1 MGNKVISFDSG
12 EQERKSYAYTYA
24 DVSLVSE
31 LDFARQIKGNMAP
44 EAAESSQNYRITKKL
59 DVDAVK
65 GAVRNI
71 FSWTPG
77 ERIIEP
83 EFGNTIR
90 RLLYE
95 GITEYNSEQI
105 VNECKMLMT
114 RWEPRAAID
123 RIFKKDSVEETE
135 NNQIT
140 IIMIW
145 HVLGLPDQ
153 QYQTEVII

>member
-1 MGNKVISFDSG
+1 MGNRVISFQNGAS
-12 EQERKSYAYTYA
+12 EKKAYTYTYA
-24 DVSLVSE
+24 DVSMVADVKPTVIDHAARDVFS
-31 LDFARQIKGNMAP
+31 DFSTEMKLA
-44 EAAESSQNYRITKKL
+44 KKT

-71 FSWTPG
+71 FSWVPG
-77 ERIIEP
+77 ERIIQP

-90 RLLYE
+90 KLLYE
-95 GITEYNSEQI
+95 GITNYNSEQI

-123 RIFKKDSVEETE
+123 RIFKKESTEETE

-140 IIMIW
+140 IILIW

-153 QYQTEVII
+153 QYQTEVIF

>member
-1 MGNKVISFDSG
+1 MGNRVISFGNQSLEKKAYD
-12 EQERKSYAYTYA
+12 YTYA
-24 DVSLVSE
+24 DISMVADL
-31 LDFARQIKGNMAP
+31 
-44 EAAESSQNYRITKKL
+44 SSNISGYQTAYKVAKKK

-71 FSWTPG
+71 FSW
-77 ERIIEP
+77 
-83 EFGNTIR
+83 NIR

-95 GITEYNSEQI
+95 GITKYNSEQI

-123 RIFKKDSVEETE
+123 RIFKKESVEETE

-145 HVLGLPDQ
+145 HVLGLPEQ
-153 QYQTEVII
+153 QYQTEVIF

>member
-1 MGNKVISFDSG
+1 MGNRVISFGNQSLEKKAYD
-12 EQERKSYAYTYA
+12 YTYA
-24 DVSLVSE
+24 DISMVADL
-31 LDFARQIKGNMAP
+31 
-44 EAAESSQNYRITKKL
+44 SSNISGYQTAYKVAKKK

-71 FSWTPG
+71 FSWNPG

-95 GITEYNSEQI
+95 GITKYNSEQI

-123 RIFKKDSVEETE
+123 RIFKKESVEETE

-145 HVLGLPDQ
+145 HVLGLPEQ
-153 QYQTEVII
+153 QYQTEVIF